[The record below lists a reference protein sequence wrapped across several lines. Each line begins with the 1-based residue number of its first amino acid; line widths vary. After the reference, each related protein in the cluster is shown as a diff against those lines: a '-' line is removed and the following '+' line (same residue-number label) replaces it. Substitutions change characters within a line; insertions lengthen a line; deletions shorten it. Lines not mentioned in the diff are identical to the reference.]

1 MQEAYC
7 FSLGD
12 INSKKCTNRTQQ
24 QQKINNEINDVN
36 TISTKENK
44 LQYSDEKFLLLDKI
58 GSKRFDHNDMK
69 FNPFEIRCLLE
80 QFLLEIKKQC
90 RSKPEA
96 YYKSPLFRMY
106 VVFHFHKNTKLFR
119 TFDFYDFLEYIIDDT
134 TDFYN
139 SYKKNMQ
146 DSFLFYNFDV
156 HNFTVIKDEGYFIVE
171 DIIVI
176 KQIILTFIPFRFSKA
191 VVYGVLMKSRGTSCS
206 EVKFSENPLNPWNNL
221 AKHWFDTTHLSSW
234 FKYRYQVLKYRH
246 DANFGFQ
253 HNNYIFG
260 QFNYFF
266 RVYLLGEP
274 LLHGLPM
281 ASAVCRFSQVDKYM
295 DTIDIKS
302 ASYVKEVQFVV
313 LTNVFST
320 KVLIGARD
328 SDKIPIKL
336 KKNYGQIMTQ
346 STVRVFSNSLPS
358 EATDLYLLDLNPNR
372 KSLVFDKL
380 NENYNE
386 FEYKR
391 QKYNI

>member
-1 MQEAYC
+1 
-7 FSLGD
+7 
-12 INSKKCTNRTQQ
+12 
-24 QQKINNEINDVN
+24 
-36 TISTKENK
+36 
-44 LQYSDEKFLLLDKI
+44 
-58 GSKRFDHNDMK
+58 
-69 FNPFEIRCLLE
+69 
-80 QFLLEIKKQC
+80 
-90 RSKPEA
+90 
-96 YYKSPLFRMY
+96 
-106 VVFHFHKNTKLFR
+106 
-119 TFDFYDFLEYIIDDT
+119 LEYIVDDT

-139 SYKKNMQ
+139 SYKKNKR
-146 DSFLFYNFDV
+146 DSFLFYNFNV
-156 HNFTVIKDEGYFIVE
+156 QNFTDMKDEGFFIIE
-171 DIIVI
+171 DIIVV
-176 KQIILTFIPFRFSKA
+176 KQIILTFLPFRFSKA

-206 EVKFSENPLNPWNNL
+206 EVIFSENPLNPYNEL

-234 FKYRYQVLKYRH
+234 FKYRYQVLNYRH
-246 DANFGFQ
+246 DTNFGFE
-253 HNNYIFG
+253 HKYYLFG

-266 RVYLLGEP
+266 RVYLQGEP

-281 ASAVCRFSQVDKYM
+281 ASAVCRLPQVDKYM
-295 DTIDIKS
+295 DTIDVTS
-302 ASYVKEVQFVV
+302 ASYVKQVQFVV

-328 SDKIPIKL
+328 SKKVPIKL
-336 KKNYGQIMTQ
+336 KKNYGQITTK